1 MTNDYLIIYVRLFYM
16 KTDASLVPVFICPRR
31 KVVLKQQLQFV
42 QPQRYNIV
50 AFSALFS
57 KFNLENE

>member
-31 KVVLKQQLQFV
+31 KVAAASVCAAPTLQYRRFLGAV
-42 QPQRYNIV
+42 FKV
-50 AFSALFS
+50 
-57 KFNLENE
+57 